1 MNKTIEKKRNF
12 GKKIGTFIIS
22 LQLTSMKN
30 MYIISGCNGAG
41 KTTAAFYMLPEMLE
55 CKEFVNLDEIA
66 RGLNPLNPDSVTYPA
81 VRLLHSR
88 MESLLKKDANFAVET
103 TLSALSYIE
112 KVHKAQEEKFV
123 VNLLFFWLNSTDL
136 AIERVKLRVSQG
148 GHNVPED
155 VIVRRYYRGLYNFF
169 NHYMDICDNVM
180 FFDNSGEKPRLIM
193 GRVQNNDVDIYDPQL
208 YEELKSKYLN
218 SK

>member
-1 MNKTIEKKRNF
+1 
-12 GKKIGTFIIS
+12 
-22 LQLTSMKN
+22 MKN

-66 RGLNPLNPDSVTYPA
+66 KGLSPFNPESATYPA
-81 VRLLHSR
+81 VRLLHAR
-88 MESLLKKDANFAVET
+88 LVTLLGKDANFAVET

-112 KVHKAQEEKFV
+112 KVHLAHQNNFK

-136 AIERVKLRVSQG
+136 AKERVKHRVSQG

-155 VIVRRYYRGLYNFF
+155 VIVRRYERGLFNFF
-169 NHYMDICDNVM
+169 NHYIQICDNVM

-193 GRVQNNDVDIYDPQL
+193 GKVKDNDFDIYD
-208 YEELKSKYLN
+208 EELYNQLKNKYTLIDQHV
-218 SK
+218 S

>member
-1 MNKTIEKKRNF
+1 
-12 GKKIGTFIIS
+12 
-22 LQLTSMKN
+22 MKN

-66 RGLNPLNPDSVTYPA
+66 KGLSPFNPESATYPA
-81 VRLLHSR
+81 VRLLHAR
-88 MESLLKKDANFAVET
+88 LLTLLGKDANFAVET

-112 KVHKAQEEKFV
+112 KVQLAHENNFK
-123 VNLLFFWLNSTDL
+123 VNLLFFWLNNTDL
-136 AIERVKLRVSQG
+136 AKERVKLRVSQG

-155 VIVRRYYRGLYNFF
+155 VIVRRYERGLFNFF
-169 NHYMDICDNVM
+169 NHYIQICDNVM

-193 GRVQNNDVDIYDPQL
+193 GKVKDNDFDIYD
-208 YEELKSKYLN
+208 EELYNHLKNKYTLTDQN
-218 SK
+218 VS

>member
-1 MNKTIEKKRNF
+1 
-12 GKKIGTFIIS
+12 
-22 LQLTSMKN
+22 

-88 MESLLKKDANFAVET
+88 LESLLKKDANFAVET

-112 KVHKAQEEKFV
+112 KVHAAQGKGFV

-136 AIERVKLRVSQG
+136 AIDRVKLRVSQG
-148 GHNVPED
+148 GHHVPQD
-155 VIVRRYYRGLYNFF
+155 VIIRRYGRGLFNFF

-180 FFDNSGEKPRLIM
+180 FFDNSSEKPRLIM
-193 GRVQNNDVDIYDPQL
+193 GRVLDNDIDIYDAEL
-208 YEELKSKYLN
+208 YNSLKDKYLL
-218 SK
+218 K

>member
-1 MNKTIEKKRNF
+1 MHLI
-12 GKKIGTFIIS
+12 
-22 LQLTSMKN
+22 SMKN

-66 RGLNPLNPDSVTYPA
+66 RGLNPLNPDSVTFPA
-81 VRLLHSR
+81 VRLLHAR
-88 MESLLKKDANFAVET
+88 LETLLKKEVNFAVET

-112 KVHKAQEEKFV
+112 KVHKAQEQNFV

-136 AIERVKLRVSQG
+136 AKERVKLRVSQG

-155 VIVRRYYRGLYNFF
+155 VIERRYERGLYNFF

-180 FFDNSGEKPRLIM
+180 FFDNSGEKPKLIM
-193 GRVQNNDVDIYDPQL
+193 GRVKNNEVDIYDPVL
-208 YEELKSKYLN
+208 YNELKIKYSNPL
-218 SK
+218 